1 MAMKNTVSQIRKAE
15 TRDAEALS
23 VLMEQ
28 TFRDTF
34 AAMNT
39 PANMLIHCQ
48 ASYNTAIQSREILDP
63 GMETL
68 LSEHDGQ
75 LVGFAQ
81 LGAAA
86 CPASTQ
92 AARPFEIQRLYVAM
106 AWHGKGVAPALMRE
120 IIRSATRRGA
130 DLVWLGVWENN
141 PRAIAFYEKHG
152 FARAGAHVFR
162 VGQDPQRD
170 LLMTRLIDP
179 A

>member
-1 MAMKNTVSQIRKAE
+1 MPQIRKAE
-15 TRDAEALS
+15 TRDAAPLS

-39 PANMLIHCQ
+39 PRNMLIHCQ
-48 ASYNTAIQSREILDP
+48 ASYSHAIQSREIRDP
-63 GMETL
+63 SVETL
-68 LSEHDGQ
+68 VSEHDGQ

-81 LGAAA
+81 LHGAA

-92 AARPFEIQRLYVAM
+92 AARPFEIQRLYVAR
-106 AWHGKGVAPALMRE
+106 AWHGKGVAQELMRE
-120 IIRSATRRGA
+120 IIGSATSHGA
-130 DLVWLGVWENN
+130 DLAWLGVWENN

-152 FARAGAHVFR
+152 FAQAGSHVFL
-162 VGQDPQRD
+162 VGLDPQRD

>member
-1 MAMKNTVSQIRKAE
+1 MPQIRKAE

-48 ASYNTAIQSREILDP
+48 ASYSTAIQSREIRDP
-63 GMETL
+63 GVGTL
-68 LSEHDGQ
+68 VSEHDGQ

-81 LGAAA
+81 LRDAV

-92 AARPFEIQRLYVAM
+92 AARPFEIQRLYVAA
-106 AWHGKGVAPALMRE
+106 AWHGKGVAQALMRE
-120 IIRSATRRGA
+120 IIHSATSRGA

-152 FARAGAHVFR
+152 FAQAGSHVFL
-162 VGQDPQRD
+162 VGLDPQRD